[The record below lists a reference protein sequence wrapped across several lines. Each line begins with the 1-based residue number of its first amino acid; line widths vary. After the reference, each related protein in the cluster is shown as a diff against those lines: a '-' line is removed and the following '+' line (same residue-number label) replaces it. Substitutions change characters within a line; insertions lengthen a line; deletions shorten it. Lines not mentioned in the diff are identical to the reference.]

1 MRKKKETNFISTKN
15 KKLHNWSMY
24 YKTVFMMKIKF
35 VSDKVARKGYLT
47 DWSIE
52 DKHGELMSGC
62 DRESFFN
69 ATKDLINM
77 YGLERMTNLSAKKIV
92 IYIDRLDKIRG
103 FFNDLITEDD
113 GIVVT
118 LEDLIEFREYGQ
130 WIKSDDIKDMQ
141 EIVDNIFIPE
151 KYFYLTPNQRT
162 RKLLLK
168 DADVDFK
175 ELYPDTFNDYKC
187 VRKSLFGGICYCP
200 YPGVIVPHPMIC
212 LDIKSAYIF
221 SLLIEPHICSKA
233 VEVDPS
239 TWEYYINN
247 PYEQSLGFYTIH
259 YSTSSNIISCYK
271 DKDGN
276 NLTKGEHTVEMW
288 LDSVDI
294 EILRTLPYIHVNSV
308 ECTYLEQYEMQSV
321 PRYVMDRLV
330 HEYVKKSEISEEE
343 TPILYHLQ
351 KVVLNG
357 IYGNTIKKVYNE
369 DDYKLLK
376 KTNALAPQWGI
387 WTTSYT
393 KKLLLGL
400 ATKLTGWYYS
410 DTDSIY
416 CLDTHENREI
426 VKAYNDAIAER
437 VKDFCSKYGYD
448 FEQLHALGSFDLKYE
463 IKKFKALKQKEYLF
477 TTKEDKMIVKA
488 AGCNKDE
495 MVLDDHLYDL
505 ETLPV
510 GNRIF
515 PKLENDSYWEKT
527 CDGDEAI
534 EELFYAS
541 LLI

>member
-1 MRKKKETNFISTKN
+1 MRKKKETYFISTKN
-15 KKLHNWSMY
+15 KKLHNWTMY
-24 YKTVFMMKIKF
+24 YKTVFMMKIGF
-35 VSDKVARKGYLT
+35 NSDQVARKGYLVN
-47 DWSIE
+47 WSIE
-52 DKHGELMSGC
+52 DKYGMLMSGYN
-62 DRESFFN
+62 RESFFN

-77 YGLERMTNLSAKKIV
+77 YGLERMTDLSAKKIV

-113 GIVVT
+113 GIIVT
-118 LEDLIEFREYGQ
+118 LSDLIEFREYSQ
-130 WIKSDDIKDMQ
+130 WIASNNIKDMQ
-141 EIVDNIFIPE
+141 EIVDKIFIPE

-168 DADVDFK
+168 DANIDFK
-175 ELYPDTFNDYKC
+175 ELYPDTYNDYKC
-187 VRKSLFGGICYCP
+187 IRKSLFGGICYCP
-200 YPGVIVPHPMIC
+200 YPDVIIDHPMIC

-221 SLLIEPHICSKA
+221 SLLIEQHICSKA
-233 VEVDPS
+233 IEVDPS
-239 TWEYYINN
+239 KWEYYIDN

-271 DKDGN
+271 NIDGN
-276 NLTKGEHTVEMW
+276 NLCKGEHTVKIW
-288 LDSVDI
+288 LNSIDL
-294 EILRTLPYIHVNSV
+294 EILRTLPYIHIHDCV
-308 ECTYLEQYEMQSV
+308 CTYLEQYEMQSV
-321 PRYVMDRLV
+321 PRYVMDRLIY
-330 HEYVKKSEISEEE
+330 EYVKKSEISEED

-357 IYGNTIKKVYNE
+357 IYGNTIKKVDNE
-369 DDYKLLK
+369 DDYKTLK

-416 CLDTHENREI
+416 CLDTPENREI
-426 VKAYNDAIAER
+426 VKAYNEEIAKR
-437 VKDFCSKYGYD
+437 VEAFCNQYGYD
-448 FEQLHALGSFDLKYE
+448 FEKLHALGSFDLKYT

-477 TTKEDKMIVKA
+477 TTTDDKMIVKA

-495 MVLDDHLYDL
+495 MVLDDNIYNMRV
-505 ETLPV
+505 LPV
-510 GNRIF
+510 GTRVF

-527 CDGDEAI
+527 CSEDEAL

>member
-1 MRKKKETNFISTKN
+1 MRKKKESPFISTKN
-15 KKLHNWSMY
+15 KKLRNWTMY
-24 YKTVFMMKIKF
+24 YKTVFMMKIDF
-35 VSDKVARKGYLT
+35 NSDQVARKGYLVN
-47 DWSIE
+47 WSIE
-52 DKHGELMSGC
+52 DKYGILLSGSN
-62 DRESFFN
+62 RESFFN

-77 YGLERMTNLSAKKIV
+77 YGLERMTDLSAKKIV

-113 GIVVT
+113 GIIIT
-118 LEDLIEFREYGQ
+118 LSDLIEFREYSQ
-130 WIKSDDIKDMQ
+130 WIASNDIKDMQ
-141 EIVDNIFIPE
+141 EIVDKIFIPE

-168 DADVDFK
+168 DANIDFK
-175 ELYPDTFNDYKC
+175 ELYPDTYNDYKC
-187 VRKSLFGGICYCP
+187 IRKSLFGGICYCP
-200 YPGVIVPHPMIC
+200 YPDVIIDHPMLC

-221 SLLIEPHICSKA
+221 SLLIEQHICSKA
-233 VEVDPS
+233 IEVDPS
-239 TWEYYINN
+239 KWEYYIDN

-271 DKDGN
+271 DVDGN
-276 NLTKGEHTVEMW
+276 NLCKGEHTVKMW
-288 LDSVDI
+288 LNSIDL
-294 EILRTLPYIHVNSV
+294 EILRTLPYIHIHDCV
-308 ECTYLEQYEMQSV
+308 CTYLEQYEMQSV
-321 PRYVMDRLV
+321 PRYVMDRLIT
-330 HEYVKKSEISEEE
+330 EYIKKSEINEEE

-357 IYGNTIKKVYNE
+357 IYGNTIKKVDNE
-369 DDYKLLK
+369 DDYKTLK

-416 CLDTHENREI
+416 CLDTPENREI
-426 VKAYNDAIAER
+426 IKVYNDEIAKR
-437 VKDFCSKYGYD
+437 VEAFCNQYGYD
-448 FEQLHALGSFDLKYE
+448 FEKLHALGSFELKYE

-477 TTKEDKMIVKA
+477 TTTDDKMIVKA

-495 MVLDDHLYDL
+495 MKLDDHLYDMRV
-505 ETLPV
+505 LPV
-510 GNRIF
+510 GTRVF

-527 CDGDEAI
+527 CSGDEAI

>member
-1 MRKKKETNFISTKN
+1 MRKKKESLFISTKN
-15 KKLHNWSMY
+15 KKLRNWTMY
-24 YKTVFMMKIKF
+24 YKTVFMMKIDF
-35 VSDKVARKGYLT
+35 NSDQVARKGYLVN
-47 DWSIE
+47 WSIE
-52 DKHGELMSGC
+52 DKYGILLSGSN
-62 DRESFFN
+62 RESFFN

-77 YGLERMTNLSAKKIV
+77 YGLERMTDLSAKKIV

-113 GIVVT
+113 GIIVT
-118 LEDLIEFREYGQ
+118 LSDLIEFREYSQ
-130 WIKSDDIKDMQ
+130 WIASNNIKDMQ
-141 EIVDNIFIPE
+141 EIVDKIFIPE

-168 DADVDFK
+168 DANIDFK
-175 ELYPDTFNDYKC
+175 ELYPDTYNDYKC
-187 VRKSLFGGICYCP
+187 IRKSLFGGICYCP
-200 YPGVIVPHPMIC
+200 YPDVIIDHPMLC

-221 SLLIEPHICSKA
+221 SLLIEQHICSKA
-233 VEVDPS
+233 IEVDPS
-239 TWEYYINN
+239 KWEYYIDN

-271 DKDGN
+271 DVDGN
-276 NLTKGEHTVEMW
+276 NLCKGEHTVKMW
-288 LDSVDI
+288 LNSIDL
-294 EILRTLPYIHVNSV
+294 EILRTLPYIHIHDCV
-308 ECTYLEQYEMQSV
+308 CTYLEQYEMQSV

-330 HEYVKKSEISEEE
+330 YEYVKKSEISEEE

-357 IYGNTIKKVYNE
+357 IYGNTIKKVDNE

-416 CLDTHENREI
+416 CLDTPENREI
-426 VKAYNDAIAER
+426 IKAYNEEIAKR
-437 VKDFCSKYGYD
+437 VEAFCNQYGYD
-448 FEQLHALGSFDLKYE
+448 FEKLYALGSFELKYE

-477 TTKEDKMIVKA
+477 TTTDNKMIVKA

-495 MVLDDHLYDL
+495 MKLDDHLYDL

-510 GNRIF
+510 GTRVF

-527 CDGDEAI
+527 CDGEEAL

>member
-1 MRKKKETNFISTKN
+1 MRKKKESPFISTKN
-15 KKLHNWSMY
+15 KKLRNWTMY
-24 YKTVFMMKIKF
+24 YKTVFMMKIDF
-35 VSDKVARKGYLT
+35 TSDQVARKGYLT
-47 DWSIE
+47 NWSIE
-52 DKHGELMSGC
+52 DKYGILLSGSN
-62 DRESFFN
+62 RESFFN

-77 YGLERMTNLSAKKIV
+77 YGLERMTDLSAKKIV

-113 GIVVT
+113 GIIVT
-118 LEDLIEFREYGQ
+118 LEDLIEFREYSQ
-130 WIKSDDIKDMQ
+130 WIESDNIKDMQ

-168 DADVDFK
+168 DADIDFK
-175 ELYPDTFNDYKC
+175 KLYPDTYNDYKC
-187 VRKSLFGGICYCP
+187 LRKALFGGICYCP
-200 YPGVIVPHPMIC
+200 YPDVIIDHPMLC

-221 SLLIEPHICSKA
+221 SLLIEQHICSKA
-233 VEVDPS
+233 IEVDPYK
-239 TWEYYINN
+239 WEYYINN

-271 DKDGN
+271 DVDGN
-276 NLTKGEHTVEMW
+276 NLCKGEHTVKMW
-288 LDSVDI
+288 LNSIDL
-294 EILRTLPYIHVNSV
+294 EILRTLPYIHIHDCV
-308 ECTYLEQYEMQSV
+308 CTYLEQYEMMSL
-321 PRYVMDRLV
+321 PRYVMDRLIT
-330 HEYVKKSEISEEE
+330 EYIKKSEISEEE

-357 IYGNTIKKVYNE
+357 IYGNTIKKVDNQ
-369 DDYKLLK
+369 DDYKTLK

-400 ATKLTGWYYS
+400 ATKLAGWYYS

-426 VKAYNDAIAER
+426 IKAYNDEIAKR
-437 VKDFCSKYGYD
+437 VEAFCSKYGYD
-448 FEQLHALGSFDLKYE
+448 FEKLHALGSFELKYE

-477 TTKEDKMIVKA
+477 TTTDNKMIVKA

-495 MVLDDHLYDL
+495 MKLDDSLYSMRV
-505 ETLPV
+505 LPV
-510 GNRIF
+510 GTRVF
-515 PKLENDSYWEKT
+515 PKIENDSYWEKT
-527 CDGDEAI
+527 CSGDEAF

>member
-1 MRKKKETNFISTKN
+1 MRKKKETSFISTKN
-15 KKLHNWSMY
+15 KKLRNWTMY
-24 YKTVFMMKIKF
+24 YKTVFMMKIDF
-35 VSDKVARKGYLT
+35 NSDQVARKGYLVN
-47 DWSIE
+47 WSIE
-52 DKHGELMSGC
+52 DKYGILLSGSN
-62 DRESFFN
+62 RESFFN

-77 YGLERMTNLSAKKIV
+77 YGLERMTDLSAKKIV

-113 GIVVT
+113 GIIVT
-118 LEDLIEFREYGQ
+118 LSDLIEFREYSQ
-130 WIKSDDIKDMQ
+130 WIASNDIKDMQ
-141 EIVDNIFIPE
+141 EIVDKIFIPE

-168 DADVDFK
+168 DADIDFK
-175 ELYPDTFNDYKC
+175 ELYPDTYNDYKC
-187 VRKSLFGGICYCP
+187 IRKSLFGGICYCP
-200 YPGVIVPHPMIC
+200 YPDVIIDHPMLC

-221 SLLIEPHICSKA
+221 SLLIEQHICSKA
-233 VEVDPS
+233 IEVDPS
-239 TWEYYINN
+239 KWEYYIDN

-271 DKDGN
+271 DIDGN
-276 NLTKGEHTVEMW
+276 NLCKGEHTVKMW
-288 LDSVDI
+288 LNNIDL
-294 EILRTLPYIHVNSV
+294 EILRTLPYIHIHDCV
-308 ECTYLEQYEMQSV
+308 CTYLEQYEMQSV
-321 PRYVMDRLV
+321 PRYVMDRLIT
-330 HEYVKKSEISEEE
+330 EYIKKSEISEEE

-357 IYGNTIKKVYNE
+357 IYGNTIKKVDNE
-369 DDYKLLK
+369 DDYKTLK

-416 CLDTHENREI
+416 CLDTPENRDI
-426 VKAYNDAIAER
+426 IKAYNEEIAKR
-437 VKDFCSKYGYD
+437 VEAFCNQYGYD
-448 FEQLHALGSFDLKYE
+448 FEKLHALGSFELKYE

-477 TTKEDKMIVKA
+477 TTTDDKMIVKA

-495 MVLDDHLYDL
+495 MKLDDNLYNMRV
-505 ETLPV
+505 LPV
-510 GNRIF
+510 GTRVF

-527 CDGDEAI
+527 CSGDEAL